1 MKTSQINR
9 QIIIAAILAFF
20 MLLTR
25 GSHVMTH
32 IALPDASLALLLIG
46 GLYLKRAVWFAFFAV
61 LATVI
66 DFGAAA
72 IDSFQ
77 AFCLTDG
84 YWGMLPTYAVMWL
97 AGLWLAKQS
106 EPYHLLK
113 YVITSASA
121 ILLAFVISTQTYYLF
136 SGRFPAEGLMESLK
150 HGWEYLPTYMGYTL
164 MYLFVFWG
172 LAEVLPTR
180 NLRAAISTS

>member
-9 QIIIAAILAFF
+9 QIIIAAILAFI

-32 IALPDASLALLLIG
+32 VALPDASLALLLMG
-46 GLYLKRAVWFAFFAV
+46 GLYLKRAVWFAFFVV

-97 AGLWLAKQS
+97 AGLWLGKQTA
-106 EPYHLLK
+106 PYNVLK
-113 YVITSASA
+113 YTTAGVLAT
-121 ILLAFVISTQTYYLF
+121 LLAFVISTQTYYLF
-136 SGRFPAEGLMESLK
+136 SGRFPAEGLMESLQ
-150 HGWEYLPTYMGYTL
+150 HGWEYLPAYMGYTL
-164 MYLFVFWG
+164 MYLVVFWV
-172 LAEVLPTR
+172 LAQVLPTQ
-180 NLRAAISTS
+180 NLRAAVSTS